1 MKPQAPLTTAPK
13 QDPPASHPAQQPA
26 KAVTSPQ
33 SQSPVNT
40 QPTAQQKAPISAAGE
55 SALHTTGAWAVD
67 KSKSLTVSALRVF
80 EGLKRGAA
88 DGVEGLLLR
97 ARALW
102 THNFP
107 SLPRAL
113 QVLLD
118 FRCPTHSQIC
128 CLTSIV
134 LLCYTHICF
143 LTSIVLLCNT

>member
-1 MKPQAPLTTAPK
+1 MKSQAPLTTAPK

-67 KSKSLTVSALRVF
+67 KCKSLTVSALRVF

-107 SLPRAL
+107 SLLRAL